1 MDEPLFKA
9 VNRLR
14 KEGRLQEAWDI
25 GCPGVQNN
33 PQDSYLKGAFFWVC
47 YDFLKLVHAEVKKR
61 AEQTGKDLSPT
72 QSELDR
78 INFLTDWIIWLNI
91 PAGGFEYRSLLLVFQ
106 RYLDVIPKLVIL
118 LANHF
123 DSLFEPGDEQP
134 FKNENGESPS
144 LMLKFARSLAKAWL
158 AYREVQDVNL
168 DYVISILAKVR
179 ANAQDVQ
186 HLMWLDYDEAKLL
199 VVAGRNEEARKLIVP
214 ILKRKR
220 SEPWAWGALAA
231 SYRNED
237 DNKAITLFSKG
248 IVCAHD
254 EKFALKLLKGIA
266 PLLARIG
273 FQSEASMCVI
283 RLVNW
288 YERNGYKIKQDVEF
302 LTSQPWFN
310 SSLDVSP
317 LNAFFENRSSQAIG
331 LLNGP
336 TKKKVGV
343 VTNLHASG
351 KGLQLYIS
359 ETESTSVPLVC
370 FGKTTPPKEGDY
382 VQVEVAINDEDNRI
396 VSATIIEKATIPG
409 VEIIE
414 GDLRLSDK
422 GFGFVDDTFISPDL
436 LKQDMKDQRLKVLRV
451 KGFDKKKNQPGW
463 RAVKVE
469 LIRN

>member
-14 KEGRLQEAWDI
+14 KEGKLQEAWDI
-25 GCPGVQNN
+25 GCPGVQNAPHDN
-33 PQDSYLKGAFFWVC
+33 YLKGAFFWVC

-106 RYLDVIPKLVIL
+106 RYLEVIPKLVIL

-123 DSLFEPGDEQP
+123 DSLFEAGDEQP
-134 FKNENGESPS
+134 FKIEDGESPS

-158 AYREVQDVNL
+158 AYREVQNVSL
-168 DYVISILAKVR
+168 DYVIMILGKVR
-179 ANAQDVQ
+179 ANAKDVQ

-199 VVAGRNEEARKLIVP
+199 VVAGRNEDARKLIIP
-214 ILKRKR
+214 IIRR
-220 SEPWAWGALAA
+220 RQSEPWAWGALAA
-231 SYRNED
+231 SYRGED

-248 IVCAHD
+248 IACAHD
-254 EKFALKLLKGIA
+254 ERFALKLLKGIA
-266 PLLARIG
+266 PLLAKAG
-273 FQSEASMCVI
+273 FAQEASMCVV
-283 RLVNW
+283 RLVGW
-288 YERNGYKIKQDVEF
+288 YESNGYKVKSDIDA
-302 LTSQPWFN
+302 LTNQLWFD
-310 SSLDVSP
+310 SSVDVSA
-317 LNAFFENRSSQAIG
+317 LSAFLEKRSALALD

-343 VTNLHASG
+343 VTNLHDSG
-351 KGLQLYIS
+351 KGLHLCIS
-359 ETESTSVPLVC
+359 ETESIPVPLFC
-370 FGKTTPPKEGDY
+370 FGKSSKPKTFDY
-382 VQVEVAINDEDNRI
+382 VQIELAQNEEDKRI
-396 VSATIIEKATIPG
+396 VGATIIDEAIIPG

-414 GDLRLSDK
+414 GDLRISNE
-422 GFGFVDDTFISPDL
+422 GFGFVDDTFISPGML
-436 LKQDMKDQRLKVLRV
+436 EQEMNGQRLRVLRV
-451 KGFDKKKNQPGW
+451 KGFNKKKNKPGW

-469 LIRN
+469 LI